1 MLLIISYFSLSF
13 ALTLWFS
20 RFLLRYMDP
29 TFFMDHPN
37 ERKVHDTPTP
47 RMGGIAF
54 APVIIILGWF
64 LFNTS
69 DTYTWYFMGAMGI
82 FILGAIDD
90 YYTMSWRFKL
100 PIQLFIGLLIIIQF
114 FPYVDTVL
122 FFGKDLPFS
131 KWILMGIFLFWFI
144 GITNSINLIDG
155 LDGLAGGFMLLISF
169 AATILG
175 FVSGNPVFTNI
186 NVLFIAS
193 LLAFLH
199 FNQKPAKFFMG
210 DSGSLFLG
218 FHLAVLPLLFST
230 NISGIT
236 STIDMTPF
244 ILLATYLIID
254 TIRVVI
260 IRVRGGKHPLEP
272 DQLHL
277 HYQVYNHGN
286 SHNGTLM
293 SIFILCGIG
302 CILSILPSIIFIKS
316 AYMMGIYLFILGA
329 CTLIPSISQNFI
341 RLILNLNSRFRKQKI
356 RSNSFITFFSVKL
369 LKYSILIYF
378 ISLIFLYNKQLVYL
392 SSFPFILIS
401 GTILALFIL
410 QETFSGHRSN
420 TALLISFGIFH
431 IYIMSLGVNVLPP
444 ITVQSGYISLFSWL
458 RYGSL
463 LITSIVVITN
473 YLLNSVVYGES
484 FWSVTDL
491 VVIFLLV
498 GMIGVQPLGLGFPP
512 TFSFEIGLVYFANKL
527 WLPQFSEALAKARI
541 PT

>member
-1 MLLIISYFSLSF
+1 MLTISYFALSF

-37 ERKVHDTPTP
+37 ERKIHDAPTP
-47 RMGGIAF
+47 RIGGIAF

-69 DTYTWYFMGAMGI
+69 EMYTWYFIGAMGM

-90 YYTMSWRFKL
+90 YYAMSWRFKL
-100 PIQLFIGLLIIIQF
+100 PIQVFIGLLIIFQF
-114 FPYVDTVL
+114 FPHVETVL
-122 FFGKDLPFS
+122 FFGKVLPLS

-169 AATILG
+169 AAAILG
-175 FVSGNPVFTNI
+175 FISGNPIFTYI

-210 DSGSLFLG
+210 DSGSLLLG

-230 NISGIT
+230 KTSGIVP
-236 STIDMTPF
+236 TIDMTPF
-244 ILLATYLIID
+244 ILLSTYLIVD
-254 TIRVVI
+254 TFRVVI
-260 IRVRGGKHPLEP
+260 IRIKHGKHVLEP

-277 HYQVYNHGN
+277 HYQIYNQGQ

-293 SIFILCGIG
+293 AIFTLCGIG
-302 CILSILPSIIFIKS
+302 CLLSVLPNGSFIKS
-316 AYMMGIYLFILGA
+316 GYLMITYLVILGA
-329 CTLIPSISQNFI
+329 CAFIPAISKNFI
-341 RLILNLNSRFRKQKI
+341 RLVVRINNHFRKQRGR
-356 RSNSFITFFSVKL
+356 RSSLVSVFNVKL
-369 LKYSILIYF
+369 LTYLILIYF
-378 ISLIFLYNKQLVYL
+378 ISLIVLYNEQLGYL
-392 SSFPFILIS
+392 TSFPFVLIL
-401 GTILALFIL
+401 GTILALFAL
-410 QETFSGHRSN
+410 QETFSGYRSN
-420 TALLISFGIFH
+420 TAILISFGIFH
-431 IYIMSLGVNVLPP
+431 IYIMSLGISSLFPVSD
-444 ITVQSGYISLFSWL
+444 QSGFISLFSWL

-463 LITSIVVITN
+463 LIASVVVIAN
-473 YLLNSVVYGES
+473 YLLNSVVYGEH

-491 VVIFLLV
+491 LIIFLLV
-498 GMIGVQPLGLGFPP
+498 GMIGVQPLGIGFPP
-512 TFSFEIGLVYFANKL
+512 TFSFEVGLVYFANKL
-527 WLPQFSEALAKARI
+527 WLPQFSEALAKFRLSA
-541 PT
+541 